1 MATENPHR
9 LPPYAKPMTEQMQY
23 AVTAKRD
30 GYEVRNYDRAVLVR
44 VTVTGNAESAGNA
57 GFGPLVRYISGDNMS
72 NERMAMTS
80 PVLQESSAASTHVVS
95 FVLPADVDPASIP
108 VPRNSVVKTEVVDA
122 RTMAARTYIGRWT
135 DAKFRENA
143 EQLESDLARDGMTVL
158 GKPMWARY
166 DPPWTL
172 PFMRR
177 NEVLIAIAG
186 AK

>member
-1 MATENPHR
+1 
-9 LPPYAKPMTEQMQY
+9 MTEQMPY
-23 AVTAKRD
+23 TVTAKRD
-30 GYEVRNYDRAVLVR
+30 GYELRHYDRAILVR
-44 VTVTGNAESAGNA
+44 VTVTGDAERAGNA

-72 NERMAMTS
+72 SERMAMTS
-80 PVLQESSAASTHVVS
+80 PVLQESASTSTHVVS

-122 RTMAARTYIGRWT
+122 RNMDARTYIGRWT

-143 EQLESDLARDGMTVL
+143 EQLSSDLARDGLTVS

-177 NEVLIAIAG
+177 NEVLIPIGDVA
-186 AK
+186 